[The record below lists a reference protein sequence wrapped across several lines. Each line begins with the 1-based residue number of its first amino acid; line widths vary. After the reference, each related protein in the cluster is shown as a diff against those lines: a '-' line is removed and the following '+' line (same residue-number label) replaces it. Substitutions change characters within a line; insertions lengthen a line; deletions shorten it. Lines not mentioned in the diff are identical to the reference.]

1 MDSQTLTDLTSRNF
15 LIHFILKIKEW
26 TPAIDLQEEFYCYG
40 NMNTYFLTFELK
52 GSSNIWTGKLY
63 AF

>member
-1 MDSQTLTDLTSRNF
+1 MDSQTLTDLTSGNF
-15 LIHFILKIKEW
+15 LIQFTLKIKEW
-26 TPAIDLQEEFYCYG
+26 TPAIDLQKEFYCYG
-40 NMNTYFLTFELK
+40 NMNTYLLTFELK